1 MNWKRWL
8 SGMALSVVMLTAL
21 PIAAQAADYGFTT
34 AAPQD
39 FYKSGSYEEVY
50 GSQYNYGGKNVVDY
64 QIPELEYGLFS
75 TTQTGVMERTTLPG
89 LQAAVATGN
98 GTGGSGYGI
107 SGGGPVTVLTEAGT
121 GSGGTGAFLP
131 PTSVSQPGTS
141 QNVTQ
146 KPVYTSVEGM
156 KRSDGSIGTV
166 KIPSLGINMK
176 VWEGETNA
184 SMKKGLGHYS
194 STSAWD
200 GNVGVCGHN
209 RGAKY
214 TIGSIKNLEYG
225 DTITYTT
232 VHGTRTYSVVSVKTI
247 SNSDWSYL
255 QATSDNRIT
264 LTTCLANQP
273 EKRICVQAVQKTA

>member
-1 MNWKRWL
+1 MKRFL
-8 SGMALSVVMLTAL
+8 SKILLTAAALSAL
-21 PIAAQAADYGFTT
+21 MVSAQAMDYNFST

-39 FYKSGSYEEVY
+39 FYKSGSYEDVY

-89 LQAAVATGN
+89 LQAAVATNSGSA
-98 GTGGSGYGI
+98 GSGYGV
-107 SGGGPVTVLTEAGT
+107 SGGGPITVLTEAG
-121 GSGGTGAFLP
+121 SSAGGMEAFLP
-131 PTSVSQPGTS
+131 PTSVSQPGSS
-141 QNVTQ
+141 QNTTQ
-146 KPVYTSVEGM
+146 KTAYTSIEGM

-166 KIPSLGINMK
+166 KIPSLDINMK

-214 TIGSIKNLEYG
+214 TIGSIKNLKKG
-225 DTITYTT
+225 DTITYNT
-232 VHGTRTYSVVSVKTI
+232 VNGTRTYAVETVTTI
-247 SNSDWSYL
+247 SNDDWSYL

-264 LTTCLANQP
+264 ITTCLADHP
-273 EKRICVQAVQKTA
+273 ESRICVQAVEVR

>member
-1 MNWKRWL
+1 MKRFL
-8 SGMALSVVMLTAL
+8 SKILLTAAALSAL
-21 PIAAQAADYGFTT
+21 MVSAQAMDYNFST

-39 FYKSGSYEEVY
+39 FYKSGSYEDVY

-89 LQAAVATGN
+89 LQAAVATNSGSA
-98 GTGGSGYGI
+98 GSGYGV
-107 SGGGPVTVLTEAGT
+107 SGGGPITVLTEAG
-121 GSGGTGAFLP
+121 SSAGGMEAFLP
-131 PTSVSQPGTS
+131 PTSVSQPGSS
-141 QNVTQ
+141 QNTTQ
-146 KPVYTSVEGM
+146 KTAYTSIEGM

-166 KIPSLGINMK
+166 KIPSLDINMK

-214 TIGSIKNLEYG
+214 TIGSIKNLKKG
-225 DTITYTT
+225 DTITYNT
-232 VHGTRTYSVVSVKTI
+232 VNGTRTYAVETVTTI
-247 SNSDWSYL
+247 SNDDWSYL

-264 LTTCLANQP
+264 ITTCLADHP
-273 EKRICVQAVQKTA
+273 ESRICVQAVEAR